1 MAPYYEP
8 ILNSVLPPENG
19 ILVQFM
25 DEVQQF
31 QDWNQKKLE
40 LHKSYINPTG
50 LTNIQEHY

>member
-50 LTNIQEHY
+50 LTNIQEH